1 MTRRWMITY
10 DISDDRI
17 RRRVWKILSDHGERV
32 QFSVFE
38 CALTSG
44 QKRRLQL
51 RLAALIESDD
61 SIRWYP
67 LCTWCTKK
75 IVIQG
80 QGDMT
85 VFPDY
90 YLL

>member
-1 MTRRWMITY
+1 MVTY
-10 DISDDRI
+10 DISNDRI
-17 RRRVWKILSDHGERV
+17 RTEVHKILRNCGTRV
-32 QFSVFE
+32 QYSVFE
-38 CALTSG
+38 CELTLG
-44 QKRRLQL
+44 EKTTLRRRL
-51 RLAALIESDD
+51 ADLIESDD

-67 LCTWCTKK
+67 LCAWCTER

-80 QGDMT
+80 QGVKT

>member
-1 MTRRWMITY
+1 MITY

-17 RRRVWKILSDHGERV
+17 RRQVWKILTDHGERV
-32 QFSVFE
+32 QYSVFE
-38 CALTSG
+38 CELTPDE
-44 QKRRLQL
+44 KRRLRL
-51 RLAALIESDD
+51 RLAGLIASDD
-61 SIRWYP
+61 SVRWYP
-67 LCTWCTKK
+67 LCTWCAKK

-80 QGDMT
+80 QGDSA

>member
-1 MTRRWMITY
+1 MSRRWMITY
-10 DISDDRI
+10 DISNDRI
-17 RRRVWKILSDHGERV
+17 RTKVHNILRNCGTRV
-32 QFSVFE
+32 QYSVFE
-38 CALTSG
+38 CDLTLEE
-44 QKRRLQL
+44 KRRLRQ
-51 RLAALIESDD
+51 RLADLIASDD
-61 SIRWYP
+61 SVRWYP
-67 LCTWCTKK
+67 LCTWCSKK